1 MKRLR
6 CELAV
11 LCLFLM
17 SGGVLMAQAGAT
29 ATLRGEVKDAQ
40 GNAVTKAQVTV
51 TSLQTGLSRQTAVD
65 RTGAFVLADLPPG
78 TVSVLVAADGFAEQR
93 YTDVPLRVGQTFDL
107 PVVLAVAGVKE
118 SVSVSA
124 TTLDIVNTT
133 SSVVDAVITAPAIEK
148 LPLNGRNFLELALL
162 VPGNAPAPNFD
173 PTKTSSVLISSA
185 GQFGRGGNITIDG
198 MDNNDDVVGGPLM
211 NIAQDSVQ
219 EFQIATSR
227 FSAELGRSAGSV
239 INVVTRSGGDS
250 THGAGAIYWRDS
262 SLQSLPATYD
272 RSAGND
278 FPFDREQLAG
288 SVGGPIR
295 KNSLFG
301 FGAIEYRNQDGAVLV
316 GTRNDAART
325 ITRSFASAP
334 ADNLLGQFRADW
346 LASPSNHVTVRYSG
360 ESVDDTGATKLDRAI
375 GTESQRQ
382 RSQNHYNGVMGTWSS
397 VLSSR
402 SVNTLSVSVSTF
414 HNTIEPTSPG
424 LPQLTF
430 PSLVDGSSFRVP
442 QSTDQRRWQFADT
455 YTTIRG
461 SHTIKAGGE
470 FQRVDAGFG
479 LDVFRAGRV
488 ELVQDFPQFDAD
500 GDGKVDDNDLLFAV
514 TIRSGHPESG
524 IQLPNCDNNHTA
536 LFVQDDW
543 KFSSN
548 LTFNAGLRWEM
559 DSNVKNISGYGDI
572 NPIAQPFLKG
582 DRSADKNNFG
592 PRIGFNWATDNGK
605 MSVHGG
611 YGIYYDR
618 ITLEIMSLERGL
630 DGRTLPIEVRAGNLF
645 FLPLNG
651 PPILPPFAPSLSNPF
666 TGFILPGAGAGGI
679 NIIDNSMQNP
689 TVQQFNLGVE
699 RNFNGWLARIDGIHT
714 HGTQFIIGRP
724 IGTVFNPVVGGPDT
738 ILNLESS
745 VGTKY
750 DALLASVERQFGR
763 GFGLRASYTLAKAF
777 NYANDDQ
784 IPFAAGPIDPNNLQ
798 RDYGP
803 TPNDQRHRFTFAGVW
818 SAPKGLNVSAIWA
831 MASGVPMDIIMPDGT
846 SRIPVIQRN
855 AGGRQFKTPGDLN
868 AFIQDL
874 NAKGGIS
881 TPAGSVLLPLVSND
895 AKFNDSFN
903 SVDLRVSR
911 PFTVGRGMKIEPMVE
926 VFNLFNVTN
935 ILGTSNLNY
944 SGYSNALIRDSQDP
958 ASPGY
963 LTSSAFGHAVTTA
976 GGVFGSGGPRA
987 FQLAARMTF

>member
-1 MKRLR
+1 
-6 CELAV
+6 
-11 LCLFLM
+11 M

-51 TSLQTGLSRQTAVD
+51 TSLQTGLSRQAAVD

-301 FGAIEYRNQDGAVLV
+301 FGAIEYRNQDGALLV

-375 GTESQRQ
+375 GTASQRQ

-402 SVNTLSVSVSTF
+402 SVNSLSVSVSTF

-488 ELVQDFPQFDAD
+488 ELVQDFPQFDAN

-618 ITLEIMSLERGL
+618 ITLEIMSLGRGVA
-630 DGRTLPIEVRAGNLF
+630 GRPLPIEGGGGHLVFLAQDRA
-645 FLPLNG
+645 PV
-651 PPILPPFAPSLSNPF
+651 LPP
-666 TGFILPGAGAGGI
+666 
-679 NIIDNSMQNP
+679 
-689 TVQQFNLGVE
+689 
-699 RNFNGWLARIDGIHT
+699 LA
-714 HGTQFIIGRP
+714 
-724 IGTVFNPVVGGPDT
+724 
-738 ILNLESS
+738 
-745 VGTKY
+745 
-750 DALLASVERQFGR
+750 
-763 GFGLRASYTLAKAF
+763 
-777 NYANDDQ
+777 
-784 IPFAAGPIDPNNLQ
+784 
-798 RDYGP
+798 
-803 TPNDQRHRFTFAGVW
+803 
-818 SAPKGLNVSAIWA
+818 
-831 MASGVPMDIIMPDGT
+831 
-846 SRIPVIQRN
+846 
-855 AGGRQFKTPGDLN
+855 
-868 AFIQDL
+868 
-874 NAKGGIS
+874 
-881 TPAGSVLLPLVSND
+881 
-895 AKFNDSFN
+895 
-903 SVDLRVSR
+903 
-911 PFTVGRGMKIEPMVE
+911 
-926 VFNLFNVTN
+926 
-935 ILGTSNLNY
+935 
-944 SGYSNALIRDSQDP
+944 
-958 ASPGY
+958 
-963 LTSSAFGHAVTTA
+963 
-976 GGVFGSGGPRA
+976 
-987 FQLAARMTF
+987 